1 MIIALAVIGAA
12 ILVAVIIS
20 ILLYRTNQNRKKENR
35 LREAKNMPEAIEKR
49 YDAVT
54 NPLHSGAEKIDRRF
68 LSVSSFPTPIQE
80 PEEID
85 LDNFAFDQESLNE
98 SIQSMTLA
106 FGTDEE
112 YQSSGAQTK
121 AKEKPLALTVVSVT
135 ETQVIDRENPSSVDE
150 EKPKEE
156 EKPPPIYA
164 VVVKPK
170 KSDKPKIV

>member
-1 MIIALAVIGAA
+1 MA
-12 ILVAVIIS
+12 
-20 ILLYRTNQNRKKENR
+20 
-35 LREAKNMPEAIEKR
+35 EAIEER

-54 NPLHSGAEKIDRRF
+54 NPLHSEAKTIDRRF

-80 PEEID
+80 PEEMD

-112 YQSSGAQTK
+112 YQSGAAPAK
-121 AKEKPLALTVVSVT
+121 AEEKRVALTVVSVT
-135 ETQVIDRENPSSVDE
+135 ETQVIDRENPSSVDN
-150 EKPKEE
+150 EKPKEDD
-156 EKPPPIYA
+156 KPPPIYA

-170 KSDKPKIV
+170 KSDQPKIV

>member
-1 MIIALAVIGAA
+1 MA
-12 ILVAVIIS
+12 
-20 ILLYRTNQNRKKENR
+20 
-35 LREAKNMPEAIEKR
+35 EAIEER

-54 NPLHSGAEKIDRRF
+54 NPLHSGAKTFDRRF
-68 LSVSSFPTPIQE
+68 LSPSSFPTPIQE
-80 PEEID
+80 PEEMD

-112 YQSSGAQTK
+112 YQSSGAATK
-121 AKEKPLALTVVSVT
+121 TKEKPMALTVVSIT
-135 ETQVIDRENPSSVDE
+135 ETQVIDRGNPSSVDD
-150 EKPKEE
+150 EKRKED

-170 KSDKPKIV
+170 KSEKPKIV